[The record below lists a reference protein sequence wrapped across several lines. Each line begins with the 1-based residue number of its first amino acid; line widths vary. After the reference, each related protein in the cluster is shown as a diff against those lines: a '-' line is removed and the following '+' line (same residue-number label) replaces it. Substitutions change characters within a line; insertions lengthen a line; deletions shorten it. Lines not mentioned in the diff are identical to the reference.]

1 LVNRLTDNSFNR
13 ILFIRQKNEET
24 IKQLNKQRLNNK
36 MKRYLILLLFTF
48 QGLMAQV
55 QFEARVSKNTLG
67 INERLRIDF
76 IMNVDGDNFDQ
87 PAFDGFRIVAGPSQ
101 QISQS
106 WVNGRSSFQKIYS
119 YILQPAQKGTLTI
132 KQSSIEFNGQIYKTS
147 PIKIVVT
154 NAVAQERDP
163 SDRPQ
168 GAGSETL
175 NLVAE
180 ISKTNPYLNEP
191 ITVVY
196 KLYFNNINV
205 TGFKELGKP
214 KYNDFWNQNIEIK
227 QLAIEEGSYK
237 GQKCYFVVLKK
248 TILYPQKSGNLT
260 IEPLSLDIGVQLP
273 TNRTNMFGQ
282 MQLIDDNKIVS
293 AGAKTIHVRPL
304 PEATKPEGFTGAV
317 GKFDFK
323 VTPSKTTLKN
333 GESLDLF
340 VTATGSGNM
349 KLFTLPKPVVPNA
362 LEMYD
367 PVHDEKV
374 TTSLSGM
381 SGKISDKYTII
392 PQYKGKYVIKPMQ
405 FSYFDLNS
413 GSYKTITSQEITVD
427 VLDGPMQAEAD
438 ATANA
443 SKNVIS
449 KTEQFKYIKPKTTLV
464 SMAKNDFYG
473 SNLYYSLLLAPFII
487 LPIIVLAKKK
497 KEAIDSDVTG
507 NRIRMNNKLAKKY
520 LSEAKKQL
528 NNKEPFYIALEKA
541 MHNFLKAKLHIE
553 TSEMSKDNIR
563 ELLLSRNANPET
575 VQSFI
580 HLTEN
585 CEFARYA
592 PASSA
597 SIQQDY
603 DKAVLIISELE
614 KQIV

>member
-1 LVNRLTDNSFNR
+1 
-13 ILFIRQKNEET
+13 
-24 IKQLNKQRLNNK
+24 

-67 INERLRIDF
+67 VNERLRIDF

-87 PAFDGFRIVAGPSQ
+87 PAFEGFKIVAGPSQ

-119 YILQPAQKGTLTI
+119 YILQPDKKGTVTI
-132 KQSSIEFNGQIYKTS
+132 KQAAIEYNGQIYKTA

-163 SDRPQ
+163 NDRPQ
-168 GAGSETL
+168 GSGNEML

-180 ISKTNPYLNEP
+180 ISKTSPYLNEP

-205 TGFKELGKP
+205 TGFKELAKP
-214 KYNDFWNQNIEIK
+214 KYNDFWNQNIDIK
-227 QLAIEEGSYK
+227 QLAVEEGSYQ
-237 GQKCYFVVLKK
+237 GQRCYFVVLKK
-248 TILYPQKSGNLT
+248 TILYPQKSGRLT

-273 TNRTNMFGQ
+273 TNRRDMFGQ
-282 MQLIDDNKIVS
+282 MIITDDNKVVS
-293 AGAKTIHVRPL
+293 AGAKTINVRPL
-304 PEATKPEGFTGAV
+304 PESNKPVDFSGAV
-317 GKFDFK
+317 GKFDFT

-333 GESLDLF
+333 GESLDLI
-340 VTATGSGNM
+340 VTASGTGNM

-374 TTSLSGM
+374 TTSLAGM
-381 SGKISDKYTII
+381 SGKITDKYTII
-392 PQYKGKYVIKPMQ
+392 PQYKGKYAIKPMQ

-413 GSYKTITSQEITVD
+413 GSYKTITSQEIMVD
-427 VLDGPMQAEAD
+427 VLDGPVQAE
-438 ATANA
+438 TNTTV

-449 KTEQFKYIKPKTTLV
+449 KTDQFKYIKPKTTLV
-464 SMAKNDFYG
+464 SIAKNDFFG
-473 SNLYYSLLLAPFII
+473 SNLYYTLLFLPFVII
-487 LPIIVLAKKK
+487 PIIILAKKK
-497 KEAIDSDVTG
+497 KEAIDGDITG

-520 LSEAKKQL
+520 LSQAKKQI
-528 NNKEPFYIALEKA
+528 NNKEAFYIALEKA

-553 TSEMSKDNIR
+553 TSEMSKDNIQ
-563 ELLLSRNANPET
+563 ELLLSRNANPEQ

-580 HLTEN
+580 DLTEN

-603 DKAVLIISELE
+603 DKAVLIISALE

>member
-1 LVNRLTDNSFNR
+1 
-13 ILFIRQKNEET
+13 
-24 IKQLNKQRLNNK
+24 

-55 QFEARVSKNTLG
+55 QFEAKVTKTTLG
-67 INERLRIDF
+67 VNERLRIDF
-76 IMNVDGDNFDQ
+76 IMNVDGDNFEQ
-87 PAFDGFRIVAGPSQ
+87 PAFEGFRVVAGPSQ
-101 QISQS
+101 QVSQS
-106 WVNGRSSFQKIYS
+106 WINGRSSFQKAYS
-119 YILQPAQKGTLTI
+119 YILQPVQKGTVTI
-132 KQSSIEFNGQIYKTS
+132 RQASIEFNGQVYKTA

-163 SDRPQ
+163 NDRPQ

-175 NLVAE
+175 DLVAE

-196 KLYFNNINV
+196 KLYFNNIGV
-205 TGFKELGKP
+205 TGFKELAKP
-214 KYNDFWNQNIEIK
+214 KYNDFWNQNIEI
-227 QLAIEEGSYK
+227 QRLTTEEGTHN
-237 GQKCYFVVLKK
+237 GQRCYFVILKK
-248 TILYPQKSGNLT
+248 TILYPQKSGKLT

-273 TNRTNMFGQ
+273 TNRRDMFGQ
-282 MQLIDDNKIVS
+282 MILSEDNKIVS
-293 AGAKTIHVRPL
+293 AGAKTINVKPL
-304 PEATKPEGFTGAV
+304 PEASKPEGFSGAV
-317 GKFDFK
+317 GKFNFT

-340 VTATGSGNM
+340 VSATGSGNM

-381 SGKISDKYTII
+381 SGRISDKYTII
-392 PQYKGKYVIKPMQ
+392 PQYKGKYAIKPMQ
-405 FSYFDLNS
+405 FSYFDLS
-413 GSYKTITSQEITVD
+413 TGSYKTITSQEIMVD
-427 VLDGPMQAEAD
+427 VLDGPMQAEANT
-438 ATANA
+438 AANA
-443 SKNVIS
+443 SKNVIA
-449 KTEQFKYIKPKTTLV
+449 KTEQFKYIRTKTTLL
-464 SMAKNDFYG
+464 SIAKNDFYG
-473 SNLYYSLLLAPFII
+473 SNLYYGLLLLPFII
-487 LPIIVLAKKK
+487 IPIIILAKKK

-563 ELLLSRNANPET
+563 EVLLSRSANPET

-580 HLTEN
+580 DLTEN